1 MQRHLNLSIAYST
14 ALLLKLIDD
23 LALQKYSGNS
33 AHVLIRSLTQLES
46 ILSIRLEISKLLTRL
61 EIPAAAVM

>member
-23 LALQKYSGNS
+23 LALQKYSGNN
-33 AHVLIRSLTQLES
+33 ALVLIRSLTQLES